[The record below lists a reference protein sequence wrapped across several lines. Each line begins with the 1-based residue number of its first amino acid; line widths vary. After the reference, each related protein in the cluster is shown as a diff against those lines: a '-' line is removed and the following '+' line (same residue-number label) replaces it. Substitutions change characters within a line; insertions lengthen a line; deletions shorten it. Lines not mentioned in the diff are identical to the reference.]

1 MIKIGNKLK
10 GIRVEKG
17 YTTVTMADKL
27 GISDPTYRK
36 YETDKSFP
44 DIMMLD
50 KIAKALDKNF
60 TDFLPNEC
68 FVQNNNDQKGGVT
81 VNLGTI
87 NQLSEKLIEQYEA
100 RLKEKDERLKEKDA
114 IIEEMNKRIKEL
126 EDIIIS
132 SK

>member
-1 MIKIGNKLK
+1 MIKIGSRIK

-36 YETDKSFP
+36 YEADKSFP

-60 TDFLPNEC
+60 TDFLPSEC
-68 FVQNNNDQKGGVT
+68 FVQNNNDQKGGVI
-81 VNLGTI
+81 VNQNLGTI

-100 RLKEKDERLKEKDA
+100 RLKEKEEK
-114 IIEEMNKRIKEL
+114 IKEL
-126 EDIIIS
+126 EEII
-132 SK
+132 KAFKK